1 MISLDEKYVHEQV
14 QYVMLLQ
21 DISKIKKGKIK
32 IKVIIS
38 AWDAYKDAKCPS
50 NLLKNKLP
58 LVWQY
63 LFSNEQL
70 FNCEFW
76 GISAQGGDLA
86 DESVKEQ
93 MLDYENAIERIIV
106 VNEDSNEITHDITV
120 LLK

>member
-1 MISLDEKYVHEQV
+1 M
-14 QYVMLLQ
+14 
-21 DISKIKKGKIK
+21 
-32 IKVIIS
+32 
-38 AWDAYKDAKCPS
+38 
-50 NLLKNKLP
+50 
-58 LVWQY
+58 VWQY